1 MQAQWL
7 ADQALVV
14 QIEECS
20 AVTLQVFIAAN
31 SETASLTADSG
42 KASDRQGCT
51 PVCQLGRGHMVSR
64 QMQKILES
72 FQIVNSH

>member
-20 AVTLQVFIAAN
+20 AVTLWVFIATLAN
-31 SETASLTADSG
+31 SETASLTAGSG

-51 PVCQLGRGHMVSR
+51 PVCQLGRGHMMSW
-64 QMQKILES
+64 QMQKILKS
-72 FQIVNSH
+72 LSK